1 MAYSKT
7 RAGNLYGDPGASRV
21 PESTEAFLTLTK
33 QNKQQNAHIVE
44 SESHSVVSD
53 SLQPH
58 GLYNLWN
65 SPDHNT
71 GVGSL

>member
-21 PESTEAFLTLTK
+21 PESTEAFLSLTK

-44 SESHSVVSD
+44 SESHPVVSE

-58 GLYNLWN
+58 GL
-65 SPDHNT
+65 
-71 GVGSL
+71 